1 MVFKEQRESMSCP
14 VKLEVAQSKKESL
27 SRSDEPANK
36 ILFCEVEEIFHQ
48 HLLVVGALTT

>member
-1 MVFKEQRESMSCP
+1 MSCP